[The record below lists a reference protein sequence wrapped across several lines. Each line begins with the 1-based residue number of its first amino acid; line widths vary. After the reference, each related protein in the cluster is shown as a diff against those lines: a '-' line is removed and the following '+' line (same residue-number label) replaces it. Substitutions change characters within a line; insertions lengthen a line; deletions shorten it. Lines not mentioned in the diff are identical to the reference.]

1 MWETECFPYLP
12 LHLTHHLTLS
22 LLSPP
27 LHPSHHF
34 TPPSL
39 PTPFPSSPTSLP
51 HKLQKVE
58 DEKRQQMR
66 EGEELQHQ
74 TEEDA
79 DREILSL
86 KNRYERQLRERLEEN
101 TRLRGELGI
110 HTKKVR
116 L

>member
-1 MWETECFPYLP
+1 
-12 LHLTHHLTLS
+12 
-22 LLSPP
+22 
-27 LHPSHHF
+27 
-34 TPPSL
+34 
-39 PTPFPSSPTSLP
+39 
-51 HKLQKVE
+51 
-58 DEKRQQMR
+58 MR

-116 L
+116 LQTTHSHSINARCRVKVHSSSWIGRVHTVY

>member
-1 MWETECFPYLP
+1 
-12 LHLTHHLTLS
+12 
-22 LLSPP
+22 
-27 LHPSHHF
+27 
-34 TPPSL
+34 
-39 PTPFPSSPTSLP
+39 
-51 HKLQKVE
+51 
-58 DEKRQQMR
+58 MR

-116 L
+116 LQSTSTVIQSLNKCQLECRAKVQSSSQIGRVHIVY